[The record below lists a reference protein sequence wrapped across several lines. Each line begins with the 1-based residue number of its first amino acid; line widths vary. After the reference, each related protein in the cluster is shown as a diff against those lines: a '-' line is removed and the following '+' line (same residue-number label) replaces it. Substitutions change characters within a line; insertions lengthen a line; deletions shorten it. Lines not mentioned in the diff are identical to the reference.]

1 MENVKAAKEKRKSER
16 FLMYLPLEYQVTN
29 PSGLRKGTVV
39 DASEGGLL
47 IHAIDDIPVN
57 ARLNL
62 EVLFPKG
69 FELNNFEAQT
79 EIVWK
84 DRHPSDNSDGY
95 RYGLKFVELPEDD
108 QRKLR
113 QLLSGRLQ
121 KTKDKV
127 KPSSIKFEMR
137 RHPRFPVDL
146 PLEYW
151 NVNSPIGHR
160 GQAINASEGG
170 LMVFLSQKVETGQ
183 HLKMILLIGSD
194 SNSET
199 IEILVQA
206 VWIEIGLSMATE
218 DYRAGVKIIG
228 MTAKNQSKWSDLV
241 GSLAA

>member
-1 MENVKAAKEKRKSER
+1 MENVKTARERRKSER
-16 FLMYLPLEYQVTN
+16 LLMYLPLEYQMVH

-39 DASEGGLL
+39 DASEGGIL
-47 IHAIDDIPVN
+47 IDSVDDIPVTT
-57 ARLNL
+57 RLNL
-62 EVLFPKG
+62 QVLFPKG
-69 FELNNFEAQT
+69 FELNNFEARA

-84 DRHPSDNSDGY
+84 DHRPSGKDDGY
-95 RYGLKFVELPEDD
+95 RYGIKFIELSEDD

-121 KTKDKV
+121 KTKEA
-127 KPSSIKFEMR
+127 KPSIKFEMR
-137 RHPRFPVDL
+137 RHPRFPLDL

-151 NVNSPIGHR
+151 SVNSPIGHR

-170 LMVFLSQKVETGQ
+170 LMVYLSQKVETGQ
-183 HLKMILLIGSD
+183 HLKIIVFIGSG

-228 MTAKNQSKWSDLV
+228 MTTKNQLKWNDLI

>member
-1 MENVKAAKEKRKSER
+1 M
-16 FLMYLPLEYQVTN
+16 LMYLPLEYQVTH

-47 IHAIDDIPVN
+47 IHSVDDIPVHTK
-57 ARLNL
+57 LNF

-69 FELNNFEAQT
+69 FELNNFSAQA

-84 DRHPSDNSDGY
+84 SHHPSGNDDGY
-95 RYGLKFVELPEDD
+95 RYGIRFVELSEDD
-108 QRKLR
+108 QWKLR

-121 KTKDKV
+121 KTKEA
-127 KPSSIKFEMR
+127 KPSNIKFEMR

-146 PLEYW
+146 PFEYW

-183 HLKMILLIGSD
+183 HLKMILFIGSG

-199 IEILVQA
+199 IEILVQT

-228 MTAKNQSKWSDLV
+228 MTTKNQLKWNDLIS
-241 GSLAA
+241 SLAA

>member
-1 MENVKAAKEKRKSER
+1 
-16 FLMYLPLEYQVTN
+16 MYLPLEYQTTH

-47 IHAIDDIPVN
+47 VHSVDDMPVHTK
-57 ARLNL
+57 LSL

-69 FELNNFEAQT
+69 FELNNFEAQAD
-79 EIVWK
+79 IVWK
-84 DRHPSDNSDGY
+84 NHHPSESDNGY
-95 RYGLKFVELPEDD
+95 HYGLRFLELSEDD

-121 KTKDKV
+121 KTKEV

-151 NVNSPIGHR
+151 GVNSPIGHR
-160 GQAINASEGG
+160 GQAVNASEGG

-183 HLKMILLIGSD
+183 HLKMIVFIGSG

-228 MTAKNQSKWSDLV
+228 MTTKNQLKWNDLIS
-241 GSLAA
+241 SLAA